1 MLDGQ
6 LQVDDA
12 CLGGERTDGKAW
24 RGSENKVPFVAAVSF
39 NDEGHPLRAKLT
51 RVPGF
56 TLTAIAGWAK
66 SNLAPGSMV
75 LSDGLACFSAVTDAG
90 CVHQPTVVA
99 GRKPKDLQSS
109 SRSTRSWAISRPA
122 FRGATTRLPSEI
134 WRSVSRG
141 FHLPIQPPI
150 QSQNSQREAPGRRGS
165 LRAAAPALDSG
176 G

>member
-12 CLGGERTDGKAW
+12 YLGGERTGGKAG
-24 RGSENKVPFVAAVSF
+24 RGSETKVPFVAAVSF

-51 RVPGF
+51 RFPGF
-56 TLTAIAGWAK
+56 TLTAIAEWAK
-66 SNLAPGSMV
+66 SNLAPGSTV
-75 LSDGLACFSAVTDAG
+75 LSDGLAASAPS
-90 CVHQPTVVA
+90 PTPA
-99 GRKPKDLQSS
+99 
-109 SRSTRSWAISRPA
+109 AFISRPSSPGESPGPA
-122 FRGATTRLPSEI
+122 RVQVGQHGPGQSQDRPFGLQPRACLSKV
-134 WRSVSRG
+134 WRSVPRG

-150 QSQNSQREAPGRRGS
+150 QSQNSQRAAPGRRGS